1 MVSLTKPLRK
11 LTPVSSTTCTL
22 PGLRTLRLRVARSVA
37 IIQTAMMIQLTTTE
51 PATGMPPNTGMV
63 KAVSFCIA
71 SSRVCLKPSNLFT
84 SFSTPVYSRARGVAT
99 LL

>member
-11 LTPVSSTTCTL
+11 LTPLSSTTWTL
-22 PGLRTLRLRVARSVA
+22 PGSRTLRFRVARSVA
-37 IIQTAMMIQLTTTE
+37 AIQTAMMIQVTTTAL
-51 PATGMPPNTGMV
+51 PTGMPPKSGIVN
-63 KAVSFCIA
+63 AVSFCIA